1 MTTLPLGCEPLR
13 LKDGTLI
20 NPMNGAVLKQ
30 HEQINVSVPNTTELQ
45 RLHVEAKKKISDLPV
60 PVGKMN
66 LISLVLS
73 YTMFGVRDEDI
84 AHALGLVPE
93 QITRIKE
100 TSSYVDIQAEITKRI
115 LEADSQTIRGMFVQG
130 STRAVSRLTGL
141 IESDDENVALSAS
154 KDVLDRAG
162 HRPADVHEHRH
173 SVQGGLVIEYVDRK
187 SDEQSL
193 PTITVHTDGE
203 F

>member
-1 MTTLPLGCEPLR
+1 
-13 LKDGTLI
+13 
-20 NPMNGAVLKQ
+20 MNGAAMK
-30 HEQINVSVPNTTELQ
+30 HNDPINVEVPNTQELQ
-45 RLHVEAKKKISDLPV
+45 RLHVEAKKRISDLPV

-73 YTMFGVRDEDI
+73 YTMFGVRDEEI
-84 AHALGLVPE
+84 GHALGLEPT

-100 TSSYVDIQAEITKRI
+100 TSSYVDIQKEITDNI
-115 LEADSQTIRGMFVQG
+115 LKADSQTIRGMFVQG
-130 STRAVSRLTGL
+130 STRAVGRLTEL
-141 IESDDENVALSAS
+141 VESDDENVALSAL

-193 PTITVHTDGE
+193 PSITVHTDGE